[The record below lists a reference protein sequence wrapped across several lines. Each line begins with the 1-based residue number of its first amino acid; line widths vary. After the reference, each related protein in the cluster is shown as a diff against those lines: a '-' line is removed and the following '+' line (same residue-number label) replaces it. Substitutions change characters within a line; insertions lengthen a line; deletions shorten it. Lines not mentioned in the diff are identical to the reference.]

1 MSNSQS
7 SRTALVCS
15 VLAGA
20 LALGPSTAS
29 AGGTRTH
36 RVANHESFDAGE
48 TEGAAIESSGR
59 VTVGY
64 LPQRGEIK
72 GSASAFSCLPQKKA
86 VLVGTADKAS
96 IVRVFP
102 NSSSKSKKATR
113 PKKKDADKP
122 IAMDAT
128 LKVETVAKLD
138 GVVVTAMAQLSGG
151 DVVAAT
157 LPGGKLV
164 RVSPKGKVSPFATL
178 PAERVWALLVHDG
191 KLLAGTGPKGEVY
204 SMSLSGKGAKVV
216 LDADE
221 KDILSLAAVGSE
233 VVAGTAGQAKLLR
246 ITKDVEGEL
255 LHSFSGNDEVRAIA
269 VTKTGLA
276 VAVNRF
282 SDRSLNSLG
291 SLTKGL
297 NRSSLSGDPPSGQLT
312 SESSPQ
318 SDAALF
324 FVDLGPK
331 LDLARASEVAWQMWM
346 KREKQYFT
354 SLATQD
360 GGRAVLVASSASG
373 KVYRVR
379 SPRDVSTVADFDERQ
394 TTSLCSLAKGP
405 VFATVA
411 HGAGAY
417 QLRAAKSS
425 QARYRTA
432 VLDATQPANYGAVVL
447 RGSGKIKVR
456 ARVGPTDEAD
466 DRWSDWSTIK
476 LSRGADGLRG
486 SLGGLPHRRY
496 LEVEV
501 TLAEARSELRGLEF
515 FYAPENLPPLLKEV
529 AVKRPEFKGS
539 DKREPASD
547 VTIKWKVDARDN
559 DELIYDV
566 RIRPEGADDSS
577 WVKLTKRNDPQTERE
592 LKLDL
597 NTVPD
602 GVYEVEVTASDEPSN
617 GSANARTDELV
628 SDPFVVDRQ
637 RPSVSSVTVKGAR
650 LTAKARDDGGYVHDA
665 SYSIDG
671 GSFRTASAG
680 DGMFDSPSED
690 IVVDL
695 PADLAAG
702 KHRVVVRARDSF
714 GNIGTAA
721 VTVSR

>member
-1 MSNSQS
+1 MPTSQS
-7 SRTALVCS
+7 SRTVFICS
-15 VLAGA
+15 LLAGA
-20 LALGPSTAS
+20 LALAPSTAS

-36 RVANHESFDAGE
+36 RVATHEAFDGGE

-64 LPQRGEIK
+64 LPQRGAIK
-72 GSASAFSCLPQKKA
+72 GSASAFSCLPQKKS

-102 NSSSKSKKATR
+102 NSSSKPKKATR
-113 PKKKDADKP
+113 PKKKDADKK
-122 IAMDAT
+122 ISMDAT
-128 LKVETVAKLD
+128 LKVETVAKLE
-138 GVVVTAMAQLSGG
+138 GVVVTAMAQLKGG

-178 PAERVWALLVHDG
+178 PAERVWALLVHNG
-191 KLLAGTGPKGEVY
+191 KLLAATGPKGEVY

-221 KDILSLAAVGSE
+221 KDVLSLAAVGSE
-233 VVAGTAGQAKLLR
+233 VVAGTAGQAKLFR
-246 ITKDVEGEL
+246 ITSDVEGEL
-255 LHSFSGNDEVRAIA
+255 LHSFSGNDEVRAMA

-312 SESSPQ
+312 SESAPS

-331 LDLARASEVAWQMWM
+331 LDLARASEVAWQKWM
-346 KREKQYFT
+346 SREKQYFT
-354 SLATQD
+354 SLASQD
-360 GGRAVLVASSASG
+360 GGNAVLVASSASG

-379 SPRDVSTVADFDERQ
+379 SPRDIATVADFDERQ

-425 QARYRTA
+425 QARYRTD
-432 VLDATQPANYGAVVL
+432 VLDATQPANYGALVL

-476 LSRGADGLRG
+476 LAKGADGLRG
-486 SLGGLPHRRY
+486 SLGGLAHRRY
-496 LEVEV
+496 LELEV
-501 TLAEARSELRGLEF
+501 TLAEGRSELRGLEL

-529 AVKRPEFKGS
+529 AVKRPEFKKD

-566 RIRPEGADDSS
+566 RIRPEGSDDSS
-577 WVKLTKRNDPQTERE
+577 WVKLTKTNDPQTERE

-617 GSANARTDELV
+617 GSVNAQTDELV

-637 RPSVSSVTVKGAR
+637 RPEVSGVTVKGAR
-650 LTAKARDDGGYVHDA
+650 LTAKVRDDGGYVHDA
-665 SYSIDG
+665 SYSVDG
-671 GSFRTASAG
+671 GSFRTASAA
-680 DGMFDSPSED
+680 DGMFDSPAED

-695 PADLAAG
+695 PSDIAPG

-721 VTVSR
+721 VTVTR